1 MKPLLR
7 RLIRETDGQQAVPL
21 SLAGVVIVVLV
32 MNADL
37 IANGLDLLA
46 EWFGNVAA
54 LLSIWW

>member
-7 RLIRETDGQQAVPL
+7 RLIRDDGQQAVPL
-21 SLAGVVIVVLV
+21 SLAGVVIVVFV

>member
-7 RLIRETDGQQAVPL
+7 RLIRETDGQQAIPL
-21 SLAGVVIVVLV
+21 SLAGVVTVVLV
-32 MNADL
+32 MNTDL
-37 IANGLDLLA
+37 IANVFDLLA